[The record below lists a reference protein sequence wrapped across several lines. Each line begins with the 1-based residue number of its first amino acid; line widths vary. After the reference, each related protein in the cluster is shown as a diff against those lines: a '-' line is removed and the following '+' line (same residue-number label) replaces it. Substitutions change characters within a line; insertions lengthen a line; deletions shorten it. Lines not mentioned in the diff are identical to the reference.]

1 MLKYLKRG
9 PGFYG
14 YLWRLTGPIALQNLI
29 TFSLGL
35 IDTLMVSWLG
45 NTQMAAVTTANVPV
59 FLLIS
64 IVFGVQSGLGILVSQ
79 YWGKKDMESI
89 SRAIGVAAM
98 LGTGITLVLALVLFL
113 WPVQIMDL
121 LSNKHELSVLG
132 APYLKLIG
140 FSYVFNMLSSIYVSA
155 MRSAENSG
163 FGMKL
168 FGVSTLLNT
177 GMNYILIFGKCGFP
191 ALGIQGAAIA
201 TLLSRV
207 AEFLICLVCAL
218 RSRILPLDLAAFFRP
233 GWEMLRRFVKYST
246 PVILNETAWG
256 LGNSLLTVILGYT
269 DNSVEMLA
277 ANAVM
282 GNLNRLFLVVC
293 FGLGAATAVMV
304 GKAIGEGQSHRE
316 VMDLSRT
323 LLVFTLL
330 VGTGLAV
337 VSLAL
342 VPTLFVPVVFPLF
355 KLTGQSAAIAAALL
369 LVGCGI
375 VYALRL
381 QDMSIGK
388 ATYTQRFDD
397 KGKAIDPVEKSM
409 DIITPYGRS
418 GDAIQQALKEWY
430 EFQES
435 YDPDGALLT
444 DEPDIPDIPNQYE
457 YTYSCYTQEMVD
469 KVDEIAAKY
478 NLKLLKEWIPFQRY
492 QSDIFLEETGIRSL
506 LRQDSGAQITDMAGM
521 LYLPYNFSM
530 EFELVTENAGKLMT
544 SYGYARKDYFPS
556 AFAGGMDIDAY
567 EQWDH
572 TTPGGTKLLLA
583 LNSKGQG
590 EIIAEQENAMIMIS
604 IDGNRSLS
612 HSRYPDASEVMTK
625 AELES
630 IADQFDYSVRPK
642 EVDKAAVEEKLAAA
656 EADYQA
662 EHAYVPETYT
672 DFSDYLKKNVYIPD
686 ESRQYSFYDL
696 TGDGVD
702 ELLLGRDG
710 AFLDWLEME
719 NGEVMFH
726 GYGESYLCEGNVLE
740 QYQAPDRYW
749 DGERHTYFAFADGT
763 AAFKDDGG
771 LGNVIANIQ
780 RRGSQ
785 WYRYT
790 DPLTKAG

>member
-1 MLKYLKRG
+1 MCIR
-9 PGFYG
+9 
-14 YLWRLTGPIALQNLI
+14 
-29 TFSLGL
+29 
-35 IDTLMVSWLG
+35 D
-45 NTQMAAVTTANVPV
+45 
-59 FLLIS
+59 
-64 IVFGVQSGLGILVSQ
+64 
-79 YWGKKDMESI
+79 
-89 SRAIGVAAM
+89 RA
-98 LGTGITLVLALVLFL
+98 
-113 WPVQIMDL
+113 
-121 LSNKHELSVLG
+121 S
-132 APYLKLIG
+132 
-140 FSYVFNMLSSIYVSA
+140 
-155 MRSAENSG
+155 
-163 FGMKL
+163 
-168 FGVSTLLNT
+168 
-177 GMNYILIFGKCGFP
+177 
-191 ALGIQGAAIA
+191 
-201 TLLSRV
+201 
-207 AEFLICLVCAL
+207 
-218 RSRILPLDLAAFFRP
+218 
-233 GWEMLRRFVKYST
+233 
-246 PVILNETAWG
+246 
-256 LGNSLLTVILGYT
+256 
-269 DNSVEMLA
+269 
-277 ANAVM
+277 
-282 GNLNRLFLVVC
+282 
-293 FGLGAATAVMV
+293 
-304 GKAIGEGQSHRE
+304 
-316 VMDLSRT
+316 
-323 LLVFTLL
+323 
-330 VGTGLAV
+330 
-337 VSLAL
+337 
-342 VPTLFVPVVFPLF
+342 
-355 KLTGQSAAIAAALL
+355 
-369 LVGCGI
+369 
-375 VYALRL
+375 
-381 QDMSIGK
+381 
-388 ATYTQRFDD
+388 YTQRFDD

-492 QSDIFLEETGIRSL
+492 QSDIFLEETGIQSL
-506 LRQDSGAQITDMAGM
+506 LLPDSGAQITGMAGM

-556 AFAGGMDIDAY
+556 ASAGGMDIDAY

-630 IADQFDYSVRPK
+630 IADQFDYSVQPK
-642 EVDKAAVEEKLAAA
+642 EVDRAVVEEKLAAA
-656 EADYQA
+656 EEAYQA

-672 DFSDYLKKNVYIPD
+672 DFSEYLKKNVYIPD

-726 GYGESYLCEGNVLE
+726 GYGESYLCKGNVLE

-763 AAFKDDGG
+763 ATFKDDGG

-790 DPLTKAG
+790 DPYELESTEISQNEASAIMAKYPRIQLDWKPLMDYPLDESGQTLRDYMNAKDVQPSDDELLRIYRDYADKQDSFYTHYRLMDINGDGVKDLLLSGDGERYWDIWTYRYGNLIPLATMDFYLCEDNVMERVELFHEEAGVEIEGTSFSRCNGFDLETLDFAAYNKATASWQSDYYGTPMSEADAKAILAKYSRVDQGMQPISQLLNG

>member
-1 MLKYLKRG
+1 M
-9 PGFYG
+9 
-14 YLWRLTGPIALQNLI
+14 TG
-29 TFSLGL
+29 
-35 IDTLMVSWLG
+35 
-45 NTQMAAVTTANVPV
+45 
-59 FLLIS
+59 
-64 IVFGVQSGLGILVSQ
+64 
-79 YWGKKDMESI
+79 K
-89 SRAIGVAAM
+89 
-98 LGTGITLVLALVLFL
+98 
-113 WPVQIMDL
+113 DL
-121 LSNKHELSVLG
+121 LTAMSGIDGRYIEEA
-132 APYLKLIG
+132 APAAAPKT
-140 FSYVFNMLSSIYVSA
+140 
-155 MRSAENSG
+155 RS
-163 FGMKL
+163 
-168 FGVSTLLNT
+168 
-177 GMNYILIFGKCGFP
+177 
-191 ALGIQGAAIA
+191 
-201 TLLSRV
+201 
-207 AEFLICLVCAL
+207 
-218 RSRILPLDLAAFFRP
+218 
-233 GWEMLRRFVKYST
+233 LRR
-246 PVILNETAWG
+246 P
-256 LGNSLLTVILGYT
+256 
-269 DNSVEMLA
+269 
-277 ANAVM
+277 
-282 GNLNRLFLVVC
+282 
-293 FGLGAATAVMV
+293 
-304 GKAIGEGQSHRE
+304 
-316 VMDLSRT
+316 
-323 LLVFTLL
+323 LLV
-330 VGTGLAV
+330 A
-337 VSLAL
+337 
-342 VPTLFVPVVFPLF
+342 
-355 KLTGQSAAIAAALL
+355 AAIAAALL

-388 ATYTQRFDD
+388 ASYTQRFDD

-469 KVDEIAAKY
+469 KVNEIAAKY
-478 NLKLLKEWIPFQRY
+478 DLKLLDEWIPFQRY

-630 IADQFDYSVRPK
+630 IADQFDYSVQPK
-642 EVDKAAVEEKLAAA
+642 EVDRAVVEEKLAMA
-656 EADYQA
+656 EAAYQA

-702 ELLLGRDG
+702 ELLLGQDG
-710 AFLDWLEME
+710 AFFDWPEME

-726 GYGESYLCEGNVLE
+726 GYGGAYLCKGNVLE
-740 QYQAPDRYW
+740 LYQAPDRYW
-749 DGERHTYFAFADGT
+749 DGESHTYFAFADGT
-763 AAFKDDGG
+763 AVFKDDGE
-771 LGNVIANIQ
+771 LGNVIARIQ

-785 WYRYT
+785 WYRDT
-790 DPLTKAG
+790 DPHGLKSTEISQDEAAAIMAKYPRIQLDWKPLMDYPLDESGLTLGSYLKAKDVQPSDDELLQIYRDYVNKARSDLFYTHYRIMDINGDGVKDLLLSGGGESYWSVWTYRYGNRYPLAHMDFYLCEDNVMESVELVHRGKGVEIEGTIFLRFNGFDLETLDFVAYNKATASWQSDYIGTPMSEADAKAILAKYSRVDQGMQPISQLLNG